1 MKQGGYLPEC
11 EQGRFVTMAFA
22 EIAYHRNHRLVFLII
37 FPIGR
42 SVAGHPCAIALAF
55 SGVPVCH
62 QVGHKVTLCIPHFIT
77 VNVFMVAGVV
87 SFMHKGQSMQLIG
100 HLKGPFK
107 DLVQRE
113 VNLQCLAVKL
123 KLILLVLL
131 RNKGKVPSLH
141 FR

>member
-1 MKQGGYLPEC
+1 
-11 EQGRFVTMAFA
+11 
-22 EIAYHRNHRLVFLII
+22 
-37 FPIGR
+37 
-42 SVAGHPCAIALAF
+42 
-55 SGVPVCH
+55 
-62 QVGHKVTLCIPHFIT
+62 
-77 VNVFMVAGVV
+77 MVAGVV

-107 DLVQRE
+107 DLVQGE

-141 FR
+141 FRQFQ